1 MQPRDTSICSDQRT
15 RSGARLLLSALTANA
30 AGRLC
35 QAQYLPKDPH
45 FSTSCASSAIVL
57 WPRRQRLPPIFLKE
71 MGVKGK
77 RQGDALVAL
86 ESPEGEER
94 VVTAEVSQVASVR
107 PAWRRQAERR
117 SCALASVAIAL
128 RSHGLMLEEP
138 ELLDSSRYCA
148 LDSTER
154 AERLQEMRDGG
165 MSLAQLESLVQGI
178 ACLRPCVRVHAD
190 LIGSAESLRRV
201 LTAVLQM
208 PTSRAILNYG
218 ACLLRRSCEA
228 ASCYCACSAQT

>member
-1 MQPRDTSICSDQRT
+1 MGVEVR
-15 RSGARLLLSALTANA
+15 N
-30 AGRLC
+30 
-35 QAQYLPKDPH
+35 
-45 FSTSCASSAIVL
+45 
-57 WPRRQRLPPIFLKE
+57 E

-77 RQGDALVAL
+77 RKGDALVAL

-148 LDSTER
+148 LDATER

-190 LIGSAESLRRV
+190 LIGSAESLRRM